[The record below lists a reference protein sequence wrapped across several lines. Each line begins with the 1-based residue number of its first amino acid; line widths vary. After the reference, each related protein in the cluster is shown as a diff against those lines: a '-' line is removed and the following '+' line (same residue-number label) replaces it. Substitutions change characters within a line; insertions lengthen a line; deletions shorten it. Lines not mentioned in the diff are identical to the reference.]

1 MQGWER
7 QLTGVRGLPSLLVKE
22 LRTLGELKEDLIEI
36 NYEMYILDR
45 DNDLEYVAKDGNL
58 DFVVGE
64 GSEQYSSRR
73 NELQQASER
82 VQKIIKEVVDK
93 RVALITSEISKLNGR
108 RKLNFKAKNKLNKM
122 KDQRGQMLYVGEIRS
137 LLKLYLK
144 MIDDLERCAKK
155 DFMFK
160 VGSARL
166 EKEKEDYER
175 ESKETEEYGC
185 QLNSDFYLRV
195 GTVEGVGDIVT
206 KFKGE
211 MANLVAKHKVVIS
224 DSEKRI

>member
-1 MQGWER
+1 MERIGRKGLFETMQGWER

-122 KDQRGQMLYVGEIRS
+122 KDQRGQVLYVGEIRS

-175 ESKETEEYGC
+175 ESKETVQIYIILLC
-185 QLNSDFYLRV
+185 
-195 GTVEGVGDIVT
+195 
-206 KFKGE
+206 
-211 MANLVAKHKVVIS
+211 
-224 DSEKRI
+224 